1 MDRIAS
7 EIMKIAHLL
16 IAADALRQSP
26 SWFRSWVSGWSGLN
40 VEYGPSNKTDGF
52 VYSLF
57 VPKGSS
63 KRQVSR
69 EFENQDD
76 LFSWVRQNMNKMDGF
91 VYSLFVPK
99 GSSKRQ
105 VSREFE
111 NQDDLFSWV
120 RQNMNKVDRKL
131 DNMGMLKLA
140 KVGAGFFVDGDVQN
154 G

>member
-76 LFSWVRQNMNKMDGF
+76 LFSWVRQNMNK
-91 VYSLFVPK
+91 
-99 GSSKRQ
+99 
-105 VSREFE
+105 
-111 NQDDLFSWV
+111 
-120 RQNMNKVDRKL
+120 VDRKL